1 MPSGH
6 SYLLNNQDIF
16 QAQANETAQLKHV
29 ALQIYTSFDPLP
41 SLHS

>member
-16 QAQANETAQLKHV
+16 QAQANETAMKQHNL
-29 ALQIYTSFDPLP
+29 SM
-41 SLHS
+41 